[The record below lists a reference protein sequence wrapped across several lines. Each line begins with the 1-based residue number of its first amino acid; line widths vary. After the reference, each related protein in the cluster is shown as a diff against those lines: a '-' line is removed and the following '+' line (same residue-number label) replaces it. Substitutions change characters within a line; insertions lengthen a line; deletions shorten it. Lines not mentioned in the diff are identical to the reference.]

1 MDVKVLLVDDDGEMR
16 ELLARALS
24 LSSEPHFESFE
35 AGSHAEAL
43 DVFDRERPDVVLMDL
58 QMPGTDG
65 DETTRELLAR
75 DPQCRVVAHTGQRDK
90 RAITRMLVAGAYG
103 YIVKGNPL
111 EVPTKLRD
119 AYLGQ
124 RPIDPSAMPGL
135 LESIIDLA
143 REESERRHELED
155 ARIELEAS
163 HSQAVLAL
171 AETLRSRDNETG
183 SHVDRVVNFS
193 VRVALQ
199 MGLSERQIEDVR
211 YGAIFHDIGKLGVP
225 DDILHGDSELS
236 SAQRLVINEHP
247 LTGERILRPIQWL
260 QAAARNVR
268 GHHENW
274 DGTGYPDGLVGEQ
287 IPLGARI
294 IRVCDTFDAMTC
306 GRSYQKAMD
315 KTDAITKIQSLAGSA
330 FDPKVVT
337 ALVTLNAKE
346 HL

>member
-1 MDVKVLLVDDDGEMR
+1 VDVKVLLVDDDDALR
-16 ELLARALS
+16 EAVALALS
-24 LSSEPHFESFE
+24 LSTEPKFTSVE
-35 AGSHAEAL
+35 ASSHAQAL
-43 DVFDRERPDVVLMDL
+43 ELFDSERPDVVLMDL

-65 DETTRELLAR
+65 DETTRQLLAR
-75 DPQCRVVAHTGQRDK
+75 DPQCKVVAHTGQRDK

-111 EVPTKLRD
+111 EVPTRLRD

-135 LESIIDLA
+135 LEAIIDLA
-143 REESERRHELED
+143 REESERRHQLEETRHELEQ
-155 ARIELEAS
+155 S
-163 HSQAVLAL
+163 HAQAVLAL

-183 SHVDRVVNFS
+183 SHVDRVVSFS
-193 VRVALQ
+193 VRVAHQL
-199 MGLSERQIEDVR
+199 GLSDKQIEDVR

-225 DDILHGDSELS
+225 DDILLGDSELTQE
-236 SAQRLVINEHP
+236 QRLVINEHP
-247 LTGERILRPIQWL
+247 LTGERILRPVKWL
-260 QAAARNVR
+260 HAAAQNVR

-274 DGTGYPDGLVGEQ
+274 DGTGYPDQLAGEL

-306 GRSYQKAMD
+306 GRRYQKAMD
-315 KTDAITKIQSLAGSA
+315 KSDAINKIQSMAGHA
-330 FDPKVVT
+330 FDPKVVS
-337 ALVTLNAKE
+337 ALLAVNAKE